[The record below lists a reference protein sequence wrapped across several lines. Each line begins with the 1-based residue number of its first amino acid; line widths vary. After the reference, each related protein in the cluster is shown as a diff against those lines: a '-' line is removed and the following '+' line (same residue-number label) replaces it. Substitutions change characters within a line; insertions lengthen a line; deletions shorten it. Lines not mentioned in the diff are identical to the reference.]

1 MTARSTLLPVVF
13 FVTALSARAQGVM
26 TVTGA
31 PFSATW
37 TVTTDTAGSVTT
49 TKTIAAR
56 SSDGSVYRVVYKDG
70 NPDLIEIDDVP
81 HEKRIEIR
89 PQMKQYTEMA
99 ATPRGKWVTRTT
111 EQQHA
116 VLEHWNT
123 AYSDQATNQKKDS
136 TPLGV
141 KVIDG
146 MTIYGHHFVR
156 TRDDVRTME
165 GDTWL
170 SDLGFI
176 YSSRSEILSEKKIET
191 SVLAEMKRGEP
202 DASLFLVPSGY
213 TLVQR

>member
-1 MTARSTLLPVVF
+1 MAF
-13 FVTALSARAQGVM
+13 FVAALSARAQVVV
-26 TVTGA
+26 TLTGA

-37 TVTTDTAGSVTT
+37 TVTTDIAGSVTT

-56 SSDGSVYRVVYKDG
+56 SSDGSVYRAVYKDG
-70 NPDLIEIDDVP
+70 NPDLIEIEDVP

-99 ATPRGKWVTRTT
+99 APSQGKWVTRTT

-116 VLEHWNT
+116 ILEHWNI
-123 AYSDQATNQKKDS
+123 AYSRQGTGQQKDL

-141 KVIDG
+141 KVVDG
-146 MTIYGHHFVR
+146 MRIYGHHFVR

-176 YSSRSEILSEKKIET
+176 YSSRSEILSENKIET
-191 SVLAEMKRGEP
+191 SVLTEMKRGEP
-202 DASLFLVPSGY
+202 DASLFLIPSGY